1 VPQLAELWL
10 RLIERRPGMCEL
22 RRLRSVD
29 DEVPVAFRCGRTSG
43 DRRPCDA
50 AGLPDEMSGSP
61 RDRATRAVLSKALR
75 GRKSEKRERPR
86 IRAATPLRPD
96 WLPMRC
102 VQGLAISSGT
112 LAQHQGADHRANQ
125 SRTGTTETVTSTVHG
140 STEGLS
146 GPRNAKRELCMK

>member
-1 VPQLAELWL
+1 M
-10 RLIERRPGMCEL
+10 LIETLVEA
-22 RRLRSVD
+22 
-29 DEVPVAFRCGRTSG
+29 VPP
-43 DRRPCDA
+43 RPCDA

-75 GRKSEKRERPR
+75 GRKSEKRGMPR

-112 LAQHQGADHRANQ
+112 LAQYQGSWTVFRLCDRRVAPGIRESGAG
-125 SRTGTTETVTSTVHG
+125 RTFAP
-140 STEGLS
+140 S
-146 GPRNAKRELCMK
+146 GILDSIQDQTMFWK